1 VKKLRNLTHE
11 ESRVLTIKLLLALLV
26 IGYLMLFVWA
36 GLALVL
42 GVVSIYLVFLLIVI
56 RKLFP

>member
-1 VKKLRNLTHE
+1 MKKLRNLTHE
-11 ESRVLTIKLLLALLV
+11 ESRTLTLKLLFALLV

-36 GLALVL
+36 GLAIVL
-42 GVVSIYLVFLLIVI
+42 GALSIYIVFLLRTI

>member
-11 ESRVLTIKLLLALLV
+11 ESRVLTIKLLFALLV
-26 IGYLMLFVWA
+26 IGYLTLFVWS
-36 GLALVL
+36 GLAIALAI
-42 GVVSIYLVFLLIVI
+42 VSIYIVFLLIII

>member
-11 ESRVLTIKLLLALLV
+11 ESRVLTLKLVFALLIV
-26 IGYLMLFVWA
+26 GYLMLFVWS
-36 GLALVL
+36 GLALAL
-42 GVVSIYLVFLLIVI
+42 GILSIYIVFLLNII